1 MKLVFNSE
9 ALRPPITGVGNY
21 TYHLLR
27 ELLAGGLV
35 DEAHCFNGEGW
46 LTGVQQLAATAAVK
60 AEGSQVPGG
69 RIAGL
74 VRDLRAAVA
83 TIPGAKA
90 LYDSVMDRRFDTFVR
105 GLEGALY
112 HEPNY
117 ILKPFDGPAV
127 TTVHDL
133 SHLHFPHFHEDHVRR
148 WLDALPDSL
157 SRADAI
163 ITVSGVVRQELL
175 DILNV
180 PPERVHTIYEGV
192 DENYY
197 PRTAQQTSAVL
208 DNYALAHGSYVLLVA
223 TLEPRK
229 GVDVLLS
236 AWEQLPESVRRD
248 CPLALVG
255 SSGWHN
261 EAIMAQIQRLGAD
274 GTVRRLGYVPDAHLP
289 ALFAGASVFCYPSV
303 YEGFGLPVLDAMASG
318 VPVICRAGTS
328 MAEFADGAC
337 ILCDSAEAGEL
348 ADRLLS
354 LLDSAAARKQW
365 GERGRERSLRFSWQR
380 CAAETANVYR
390 QVLEQRSG

>member
-1 MKLVFNSE
+1 VKLVFNAE

-21 TYHLLR
+21 SYHLLR
-27 ELLAGGLV
+27 ELVAAELV
-35 DEAHCFNGEGW
+35 DEAHCFTGAGW
-46 LTGVQQLAATAAVK
+46 LSGAEQLAATAAIK
-60 AEGSQVPGG
+60 AEGAQLPGG
-69 RIAGL
+69 RVAGL
-74 VRDLRAAVA
+74 VRELRAAVA
-83 TIPGAKA
+83 AIPGTKA
-90 LYDSVMDRRFDTFVR
+90 LYDAIMDRRFDTFTR

-117 ILKPFDGPAV
+117 ILKAFDGPAV

-133 SHLHFPHFHEDHVRR
+133 SHLHFPHFHEAHVLK
-148 WLDALPDSL
+148 WLDALPESL

-163 ITVSGVVRQELL
+163 ITVSDVVRRELL
-175 DILNV
+175 EMLHV
-180 PPERVHTIYEGV
+180 PPERVYTIYEGV
-192 DENYY
+192 DEDYY
-197 PRTAQQTSAVL
+197 PRTAQQTAPVL
-208 DNYALAHGSYVLLVA
+208 GQYDLSHGHYVLLVA

-261 EAIMAQIQRLGAD
+261 DAIMAQIQRLGAD

-337 ILCDSAEAGEL
+337 VLCDSDETGEL
-348 ADRLLS
+348 ANRLLS
-354 LLDSAAARKQW
+354 LLDSADARGEW
-365 GERGRERSLRFSWQR
+365 GERGRERARQFSWQR
-380 CAAETANVYR
+380 CAAQTAEVYR
-390 QVLEQRSG
+390 QVLEGRFA